1 MNFLL
6 YLSLLQ
12 QTAAG
17 QTGKSFGGL
26 SMIIPMVAVLAIMYL
41 LIIRPQRKKQK
52 ETESMLKNIKKGDKV
67 TSIGGIKGVVHLVKE
82 TTVIVKVDDN
92 TKLEF
97 AKSAIASV
105 DIPKEEE
112 PEKNEAKNET
122 TKMLEEETSG
132 KKKKLFKKDK
142 SE

>member
-6 YLSLLQ
+6 YLSMLQQAATQ
-12 QTAAG
+12 QTAKPFSL
-17 QTGKSFGGL
+17 TML
-26 SMIIPMVAVLAIMYL
+26 IPFAAVLAIMYL

-82 TTVIVKVDDN
+82 KTVILKVDDN
-92 TKLEF
+92 VKMEF
-97 AKSAIASV
+97 TKSAIASV
-105 DIPKEEE
+105 DLPKDEE
-112 PEKNEAKNET
+112 PVKNET
-122 TKMLEEETSG
+122 TEKLEEEAAG
-132 KKKKLFKKDK
+132 HRKKLFKKNK